1 MKAARLLLALAL
13 GAAAVAPELNRYAAE
28 RRLAIASE
36 AFRIL
41 LQSPQST
48 VDPMAA
54 LDRVATLAET
64 ASGSLPGDP
73 RPLVLSG
80 SAHLTGGRPER
91 ALESYAGA
99 FDRAGER
106 AEVDLNIGRAEAL
119 LARED
124 RAKAAFLRAGWISP
138 ALLRSLPPE
147 TAQTLLAE
155 VVRLEA
161 ELRAGRLKSPPAPP
175 R

>member
-1 MKAARLLLALAL
+1 MKAARLLLAVAF
-13 GAAAVAPELNRYAAE
+13 GAAAVAPELARYAAE

-41 LQSPQST
+41 VQSPQSSE
-48 VDPMAA
+48 DPITA

-64 ASGSLPGDP
+64 ASASLPGDP
-73 RPLVLSG
+73 RPWVLSG

-91 ALESYAGA
+91 ALESYGAA

-106 AEVDLNIGRAEAL
+106 AEVDLHIGRAEAL
-119 LARED
+119 LARD
-124 RAKAAFLRAGWISP
+124 DKARAAFLRAGWISP
-138 ALLRSLPPE
+138 VLLGALPPE
-147 TAQTLLAE
+147 TAQPLRAE
-155 VVRLEA
+155 VARLEA
-161 ELRAGRLKSPPAPP
+161 ELRAGRLKEPPPPP